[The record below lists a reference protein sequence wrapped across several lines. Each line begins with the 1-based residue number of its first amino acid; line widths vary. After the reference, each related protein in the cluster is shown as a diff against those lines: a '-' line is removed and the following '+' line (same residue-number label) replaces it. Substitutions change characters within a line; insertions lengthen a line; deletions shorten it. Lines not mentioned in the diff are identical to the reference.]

1 MLVKRFREV
10 SAGPKTDLSVF
21 VPPFHDMLI
30 FVNTGKTVIQVKF
43 PEDRYQAYFV
53 DWNQTLKV
61 RSRECAAQWT
71 HDCDG
76 SNFYRYKTDGAY
88 GHKGVLSRFF
98 TFSPVSSSSSYCSN
112 VFPGSGWRTTPG
124 QPVQGIV
131 ENWRILAHWF
141 ILPSES
147 GLHWKELSQRCNQT
161 RITWECARDWCGL
174 YTIGPELPPQ

>member
-98 TFSPVSSSSSYCSN
+98 HIFSCQ
-112 VFPGSGWRTTPG
+112 FLLKLLL
-124 QPVQGIV
+124 QC
-131 ENWRILAHWF
+131 
-141 ILPSES
+141 PSRFRMKDNPRS
-147 GLHWKELSQRCNQT
+147 ACTGNCWKLKNIGPLVYFAIWI
-161 RITWECARDWCGL
+161 RITLKGVK
-174 YTIGPELPPQ
+174 PEV